1 MIRRFALPSLLKCQQ
16 RRAVGVALAAAACSF
31 ALRAHA
37 DEPRRV
43 GEPNVLREP
52 GEITQ
57 VVDAFDGDDP
67 FDLHLSL
74 GYETSWKSAAIRRE
88 TSIMQPGLTTG
99 DYTSSALNVAEYKET
114 TSRLQTRADI
124 GISPSEPR

>member
-1 MIRRFALPSLLKCQQ
+1 M
-16 RRAVGVALAAAACSF
+16 
-31 ALRAHA
+31 
-37 DEPRRV
+37 
-43 GEPNVLREP
+43 LREP

-124 GISPSEPR
+124 GIYHDVALIVRMPIILSNERELSDRKSVV